1 MKTHPG
7 FRTVSP
13 ATDKSFLKKS
23 TVRQTVHII
32 ILCNWLPFYRPCSFA
47 SQTFVCFANYFLLQL
62 SQRGNFITS
71 QYFTMCE
78 QNFTALI
85 YEKVKKENNRYICI
99 GIYSNCSPASAK
111 VIFVYMF
118 LMISRK
124 VTFVTQKFA
133 NPNKSNTFHNYLLT
147 SGSSAYSPAYPSFC
161 YFPPFCFTPL
171 FSGTK
176 KVHTLSYKL
185 DLRSQATHFFIANII
200 FYRHFYS
207 VNVYRTKEPLLSPVT
222 ITTSPFSL
230 LVVSRIGNLPFSFT

>member
-1 MKTHPG
+1 M
-7 FRTVSP
+7 
-13 ATDKSFLKKS
+13 
-23 TVRQTVHII
+23 HII

-133 NPNKSNTFHNYLLT
+133 NPNKSNTFHNFFSHLDHQLIHRHILHFVTFRHFVLLL
-147 SGSSAYSPAYPSFC
+147 SFLAQKKC
-161 YFPPFCFTPL
+161 APCLISWTYADKLHTFSLQILCF
-171 FSGTK
+171 
-176 KVHTLSYKL
+176 KL
-185 DLRSQATHFFIANII
+185 TN
-200 FYRHFYS
+200 RHFYS

-230 LVVSRIGNLPFSFT
+230 LVVSKIGNLPFSFT